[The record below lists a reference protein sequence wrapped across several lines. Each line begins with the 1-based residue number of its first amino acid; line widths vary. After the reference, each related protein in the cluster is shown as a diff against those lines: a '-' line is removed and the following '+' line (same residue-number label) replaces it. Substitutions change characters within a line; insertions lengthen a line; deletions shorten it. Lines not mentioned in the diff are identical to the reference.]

1 MPDQAPLRAKDIAY
15 ACTLLNSAY
24 ADGQFDGEEHRA
36 RVTAAMSAGTVAEL
50 RSLTADLRPSRTGD
64 VAGQYVSRP
73 APGGASYGRRAIV
86 TAAVFG
92 IGAAAGYAY
101 GLATRGT
108 RDSVSANATATAG
121 TGRTTAAPTT
131 TAAPRALHTAAGFS
145 AFVAAVS
152 RTFGDTVVDD
162 ASVYPDYAVVTRGV
176 PNEAAH
182 ALLFSYRG
190 TFDKGSPMSRQPGT
204 GVVDLA
210 RVDVAKL
217 MELLAGAPQTVGVP
231 QPKTTYFSVDGHD
244 GGRSVIY
251 ETDAYNV
258 SGYLIAGLDGTV
270 SSVHPAPH

>member
-1 MPDQAPLRAKDIAY
+1 MLDQAPLRATDIAY
-15 ACTLLNSAY
+15 ACTLLNRAY
-24 ADGQFDGEEHRA
+24 ADGQLDGVEHRE
-36 RVTAAMSAGTVAEL
+36 RVTAAMSAETVGEL
-50 RSLTADLRPSRTGD
+50 RSLTADLRPPRAGS
-64 VAGQYVSRP
+64 VAGQSDSRP
-73 APGGASYGRRAIV
+73 SSGRTSHSRRAIV
-86 TAAVFG
+86 IAAVFG

-101 GLATRGT
+101 GLATREPRET
-108 RDSVSANATATAG
+108 VSANTTPG
-121 TGRTTAAPTT
+121 TGRTAATPTT
-131 TAAPRALHTAAGFS
+131 IAAPRALHTAAGFS

-176 PNEAAH
+176 PGEPAH
-182 ALLFSYRG
+182 ALHFSYRG

-217 MELLAGAPQTVGVP
+217 MDLLATAPQTVGVP
-231 QPKTTYFSVDGHD
+231 QPKTTYFSVDGYD